1 MLAGP
6 SVVET
11 KYGESLYA
19 DAERSGGG
27 GAEGCP
33 IAAQRGRRG
42 SYRIVF
48 LVGDGVVHA
57 LFERLTAESDGDA
70 GFDNLA
76 CKDLVRDFRNLCLR
90 EVCIDG
96 ESPRERARV

>member
-27 GAEGCP
+27 AAEGCP

-48 LVGDGVVHA
+48 LIGDGVVHA
-57 LFERLTAESDGDA
+57 LFERLTTRRNSECGFYCAAGLALAGHCCDG
-70 GFDNLA
+70 
-76 CKDLVRDFRNLCLR
+76 V
-90 EVCIDG
+90 
-96 ESPRERARV
+96 